1 MGDYILKS
9 TAIFILAAA
18 AVLTFSGCGDD
29 TVNPECADNSEALRN
44 YLIAN
49 DMDFPDL
56 LTNWL
61 ITADML
67 NGHEANYHIMDI
79 RDESIYDQG
88 HIPGADHSSLSGI
101 LADAVH
107 STKPIIVVCYTGQS
121 AGHAVMAL
129 RLSGYSKAMVLKYGM
144 SSWNSRFDF
153 WTGNCTDVAKEHA
166 GWIEPPGDIDTSEE
180 QIYPSISI
188 CTTDGASILAQ
199 RVTALLN
206 GGFKR
211 VNGIDVLNT
220 PSGYFINNYWP
231 ADTVTTYGNIAGAR
245 IIYPISLENG
255 GFSHCDPGATVVT
268 YCWSGHLSSMLTAYM
283 TVLGY
288 DALSL
293 MFGVNGMIYSDLTTN
308 EWESSFD
315 YPYETT
321 VP

>member
-1 MGDYILKS
+1 MKLTYIYIL
-9 TAIFILAAA
+9 LAT
-18 AVLTFSGCGDD
+18 AVLALAGCGDD
-29 TVNPECADNSEALRN
+29 TIAPECEDNSEALRN
-44 YLIAN
+44 YLISN
-49 DMDFPDL
+49 ELDFPDL

-61 ITADML
+61 ISADML
-67 NGHEANYHIMDI
+67 YEHEATYHIMDI

-88 HIPGADHSSLSGI
+88 HIPGAVHSSLSGI
-101 LADAVH
+101 LADAAH

-129 RLSGYSKAMVLKYGM
+129 RLSGYSKARVLKYGM

-153 WTGNCTDVAKEHA
+153 WSGNCVDAASGHP
-166 GWIEPPGDIDTSEE
+166 GWIEPPGDVAASEE
-180 QIYPSISI
+180 HGYPSLSI

-199 RVTALLN
+199 RVTAMLN

-220 PSGYFINNYWP
+220 PGGYFINNYWP
-231 ADTVTTYGNIAGAR
+231 EDTVTTYGNIAGAR

-268 YCWSGHLSSMLTAYM
+268 YSWTGHMSSMLTAYM

-288 DALSL
+288 DAVSL
-293 MFGVNGMIYSDLTTN
+293 MFGVNGLIHSDLTTN
-308 EWESSFD
+308 KWDESFD